1 MRREQRVLARTGGRG
16 GATRPHDQGH
26 DSQRTAYNVGV
37 REKQQCVRSAALAC
51 VRAFALYVHVFVC
64 ACVRA
69 CVCMCVR
76 ACVHACVCL
85 LCVCVCVC
93 VRACV
98 RVCARVCVCV
108 RGRARLCV

>member
-1 MRREQRVLARTGGRG
+1 MRREQRVLTRTGGRG

-37 REKQQCVRSAALAC
+37 REKRQCVRSAALAC

-69 CVCMCVR
+69 CVC
-76 ACVHACVCL
+76 
-85 LCVCVCVC
+85 
-93 VRACV
+93 ACV
-98 RVCARVCVCV
+98 RVCARVSMCDT
-108 RGRARLCV
+108 AAY